1 MEVFIVGIFEIIGS
15 ILLIL
20 SCLVLIVVIS
30 LQSSAKS
37 QGGLSALGAVQEN
50 TASGRQKAKTID
62 AMLVKATKI
71 LAIVMFALTFA
82 VYAMDKLLG

>member
-1 MEVFIVGIFEIIGS
+1 MGVFEIIGS

-20 SCLVLIVVIS
+20 SCLILIVVIS

-62 AMLVKATKI
+62 AMLVRATKI
-71 LAIVMFALTFA
+71 LAIVMFVLTFA
-82 VYAMDKLLG
+82 VYAVGKLLG

>member
-1 MEVFIVGIFEIIGS
+1 MGIFEIIGS

-37 QGGLSALGAVQEN
+37 QSGLSALGAIQEN
-50 TASGRQKAKTID
+50 NTSGRQKAKTID
-62 AMLVKATKI
+62 AMLVRVTKI

-82 VYAMDKLLG
+82 VYALGKLLG